1 MIKDF
6 IQTHNYSNGKPL
18 YVIEWQGL
26 SVGDLGA
33 ALQSL
38 QHTASSVQV
47 SGTFGEKGSVLLEGS
62 NDGVN
67 FFPLSDLYGNVI
79 HFNKAGLKSL
89 GDTVAYLRPKV
100 IEGDSTTFIT
110 IILVAKV

>member
-6 IQTHNYSNGKPL
+6 IQTHNYSNGKTL
-18 YVIEWQGL
+18 YTIEWKNL
-26 SVGDLGA
+26 SVNDFGET
-33 ALQSL
+33 LQSL
-38 QHTASSVQV
+38 QHTSSSVQV
-47 SGTFGEKGSVLLEGS
+47 TGTFGEKGSVLLEGS

-67 FFPLSDLYGNVI
+67 FFPLSDSYGSLI

-110 IILVAKV
+110 TILVAKV